1 LVVSNQ
7 PRGKYNI
14 IQSRVLVAYVN
25 YAVTSRQKARSDA
38 TREKEKRIKTGT
50 LCIMHNV

>member
-1 LVVSNQ
+1 LVISNQ

-25 YAVTSRQKARSDA
+25 YVVTSRPRQKARSDA
-38 TREKEKRIKTGT
+38 TREK
-50 LCIMHNV
+50 